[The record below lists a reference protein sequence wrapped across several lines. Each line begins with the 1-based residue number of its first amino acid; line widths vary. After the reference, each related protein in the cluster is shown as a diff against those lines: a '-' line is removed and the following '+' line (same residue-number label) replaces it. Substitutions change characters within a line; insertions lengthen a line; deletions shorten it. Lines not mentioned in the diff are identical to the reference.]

1 MARKYNSTTP
11 RSSKKARAATHAED
25 QASSSSSPHPELSSQ
40 ASFDREELLTE
51 KADAKARAISRRAA
65 QYCNPSAHSR
75 EVDDADFSYT
85 YEDSENEEERSWEQG
100 DDCSRDSEYESQVS
114 DDPNEMSAEE
124 RAFVYRPDT
133 PEPAN
138 FSENGDFED
147 DEDADVPENP
157 SLTETLAQQA
167 ATETS
172 RAQALADLQ
181 AFLQRLDTLFSQQD

>member
-25 QASSSSSPHPELSSQ
+25 QASSSQQSELSSQ
-40 ASFDREELLTE
+40 ASSDREELLTE
-51 KADAKARAISRRAA
+51 KADAKAEAIALRAA
-65 QYCNPSAHSR
+65 RDSPHHSQ
-75 EVDDADFSYT
+75 DADDDECSDT
-85 YEDSENEEERSWEQG
+85 DENSEYEEERSEEQG
-100 DDCSRDSEYESQVS
+100 DECSRDSEYESQVS